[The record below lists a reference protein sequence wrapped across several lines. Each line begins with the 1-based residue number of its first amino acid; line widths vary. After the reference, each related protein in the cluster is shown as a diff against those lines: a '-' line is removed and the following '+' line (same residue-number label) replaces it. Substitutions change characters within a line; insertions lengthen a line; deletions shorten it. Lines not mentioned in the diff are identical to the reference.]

1 MVRKWATF
9 TYSGSEVL
17 SVTRCVK
24 KYINIAFKTNTN
36 TFNTLGKFLTKG
48 LCKSNDSDAFEKCGV
63 YKSKFG
69 NFSGVNVGQTGRN
82 FKTRF
87 KKHISDI
94 MHNRENRVFTPHIN
108 YRALKS

>member
-9 TYSGSEVL
+9 TYSYSGSEVL

-24 KYINIAFKTNTN
+24 KYNINIAFKTNTN
-36 TFNTLGKFLTKG
+36 TFNTLGKVLTKG
-48 LCKSNDSDAFEKCGV
+48 LRKSNDSDAFEKCGV
-63 YKSKFG
+63 YKSKCG
-69 NFSGVNVGQTGRN
+69 SCSGVYEGQTGRN

-94 MHNRENRVFTPHIN
+94 MHNREKPGIHTT
-108 YRALKS
+108 Y